1 MDPTTLTSL
10 ITALVFVLILVVLV
24 IKTAVVV
31 PQKSH
36 YVVERLGKYSKTIGA
51 GLHILLP
58 FIDQI
63 AYRRSL
69 KEEVMDIPAQS
80 CITRDNV
87 SVTIDG
93 VLYIRVIDAKMSS
106 YGIENYYI
114 AASQLAQ
121 TSLRSAIGK
130 IDLDKTFEERE
141 TINFS
146 VIKAVD
152 EAAQEW
158 GVKVMRYE
166 IKDITPPATV
176 MEAMERQMKAERE
189 KRGDIALSEGDRQS
203 RINRAEG
210 LKQEAVQIS
219 EGEKQKRINEAQ
231 GRAQEILLVAEATA
245 KGLQTVAEVINMPG
259 GAEAMNLKVAQQYI
273 EEFGNLA
280 KTNNTMIIPAD
291 LGNMASMVASVT
303 EIVSSTSGRKSCGF
317 GKPGTAKGAAK
328 TESDVTPRSV
338 GGFAVEQRSF

>member
-1 MDPTTLTSL
+1 MDPATMTSL
-10 ITALVFVLILVVLV
+10 ITALVFVLVLV
-24 IKTAVVV
+24 TLIIKTAVVV
-31 PQKSH
+31 PQKSQ
-36 YVVERLGKYSKTIGA
+36 YVVERLGKFSKTVSA
-51 GLHILLP
+51 GLHILIP
-58 FIDQI
+58 FIDKI
-63 AYRRSL
+63 AYKRSL

-93 VLYIRVIDAKMSS
+93 VLYIRVIDAKMSA

-141 TINFS
+141 TINAS
-146 VIKAVD
+146 VVQAVD

-176 MEAMERQMKAERE
+176 MNAMEQQMKAERE
-189 KRGDIALSEGDRQS
+189 KRAEIAISEGDRQS
-203 RINRAEG
+203 RINRSEG
-210 LKQEAVQIS
+210 LRQEAVQIS

-245 KGLQTVAEVINMPG
+245 QGLEKVSAVINMPG
-259 GAEAMNLKVAQQYI
+259 GTEAMNLKVAEQYI
-273 EEFGNLA
+273 DEFGNLA
-280 KTNNTMIIPAD
+280 KKNNTMIIPTD
-291 LGNMASMVASVT
+291 LANMGGMVAAAT
-303 EIVSSTSGRKSCGF
+303 EIIKQTSTRKT
-317 GKPGTAKGAAK
+317 GKCSTRK
-328 TESDVTPRSV
+328 ESATQETPDPASL
-338 GGFAVEQRSF
+338 GGFAVE

>member
-1 MDPTTLTSL
+1 MDPATLTSL
-10 ITALVFVLILVVLV
+10 ITAVVFVLILITLI

-36 YVVERLGKYSKTIGA
+36 FVVERLGKYSKSLSA
-51 GLHILLP
+51 GLHILIP
-58 FIDQI
+58 FIDKI
-63 AYRRSL
+63 AYKRSL

-93 VLYIRVIDAKMSS
+93 VLYIRVIDAKMSC

-141 TINFS
+141 TINSS
-146 VIKAVD
+146 VVLAVD

-158 GVKVMRYE
+158 GIKVMRYE
-166 IKDITPPATV
+166 IKDITPPSTV
-176 MEAMERQMKAERE
+176 MTAMEQQMRAERE
-189 KRGDIALSEGDRQS
+189 KRAEIAISEGDRQS
-203 RINRAEG
+203 RINRSEG
-210 LKQEAVQIS
+210 LRQEAVQVS

-231 GRAQEILLVAEATA
+231 GRAQEILLVADATA
-245 KGLQTVAEVINMPG
+245 QGLQKVAEVINLPG
-259 GAEAMNLKVAQQYI
+259 GTEAMNLKVAEQYI
-273 EEFGNLA
+273 DEFGNLA
-280 KTNNTMIIPAD
+280 KENNTMIIPTD
-291 LGNMASMVASVT
+291 LANMGGMVAAAT
-303 EIVSSTSGRKSCGF
+303 EIIKKTSVNPT
-317 GKPGTAKGAAK
+317 GKPKKSASKKT
-328 TESDVTPRSV
+328 TESQESPQTV
-338 GGFAVEQRSF
+338 GGFAVE